1 MGTPYPQLPNVSV
14 VHPNVTRV
22 LGQNPGM
29 MTLQGTNSYL
39 VGSETGPRILIDT
52 TGGEISTINQY
63 VSVLKAILEPKDGFS
78 HKPEPP
84 VSELLLTH
92 WHPDHTEGIEAVQ
105 KLIKSLTPSKPD
117 FHLEAYK
124 SPEGPDLKSIGYYD
138 GPLNMLNESMTFSP
152 PGTPSIRLKPI
163 FTPGHSVDHMCFA
176 MYVNDIVECVFVGDL
191 LLGFGTTIVL
201 DLPAYMHSLEVLR
214 EFVVK
219 CNNPKLCFLPAHGDV
234 IADPLMKIEEYKSFR
249 MRHIHKTREGI
260 LQNPSNTW
268 LSEDKLI
275 EQIYPTT
282 GTKMKQMI
290 GNNLRQC
297 LFWHQANEKSF
308 TISDPITAS
317 SKEPRTEKD
326 FKAAT
331 AIARPGYLPEVLH
344 EEWLWKWNAVGQND
358 CNNHIDHQPIDNDH
372 A

>member
-191 LLGFGTTIVL
+191 LLVWWQKKLSNL
-201 DLPAYMHSLEVLR
+201 DLISQHS
-214 EFVVK
+214 
-219 CNNPKLCFLPAHGDV
+219 
-234 IADPLMKIEEYKSFR
+234 S
-249 MRHIHKTREGI
+249 
-260 LQNPSNTW
+260 Q
-268 LSEDKLI
+268 
-275 EQIYPTT
+275 
-282 GTKMKQMI
+282 
-290 GNNLRQC
+290 
-297 LFWHQANEKSF
+297 EKS
-308 TISDPITAS
+308 ISAVDQSVHQVCA
-317 SKEPRTEKD
+317 D
-326 FKAAT
+326 
-331 AIARPGYLPEVLH
+331 GYRIHHLSLRRRV
-344 EEWLWKWNAVGQND
+344 
-358 CNNHIDHQPIDNDH
+358 C
-372 A
+372 